1 MLSNNSRTVMRN
13 DFFLQ
18 PVFKGDF
25 GGGLGTFGNTG
36 FGGGLQFDSR
46 NPIGDS
52 NTAISPGG
60 AVISNNSSA
69 LGLIKENIP
78 LILLGIG
85 LSILIK

>member
-36 FGGGLQFDSR
+36 FGGGLQFDS
-46 NPIGDS
+46 
-52 NTAISPGG
+52 
-60 AVISNNSSA
+60 
-69 LGLIKENIP
+69 
-78 LILLGIG
+78 
-85 LSILIK
+85 